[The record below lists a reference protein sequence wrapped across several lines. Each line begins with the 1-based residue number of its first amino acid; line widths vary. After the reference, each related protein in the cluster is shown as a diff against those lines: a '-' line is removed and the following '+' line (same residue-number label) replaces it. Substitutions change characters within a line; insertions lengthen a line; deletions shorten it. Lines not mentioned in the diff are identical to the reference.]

1 MRRLGSWIL
10 RRLGLVCTLGPRGFP
25 DEPDPMTQEE
35 RDDLLLSITLKGG
48 CTVFDPGEEV
58 NDRP

>member
-1 MRRLGSWIL
+1 
-10 RRLGLVCTLGPRGFP
+10 LGPRGSP
-25 DEPDPMTQEE
+25 DEPEPMTQEE